1 MWSVFF
7 LFLSYLDR
15 DLVVGELVGHPL
27 DADKESNVA
36 FHALGDSLCARSSTI
51 GEHSVHQVSDGLEEV
66 RSVRGP
72 AGQLLQCSV
81 TSDLTQVTSFMR
93 ACRLGLRAQRVE
105 PPGSALKFAAV
116 AEARANCHHLSSK
129 DAARVSAHAQRQ
141 EALQL
146 GADGAGGEQKLRR
159 SKRGFTY
166 PGTLWCGAGNI
177 ADDYDQL
184 GEFTETD
191 KCCRTHDHCPHVIHA
206 FSSNY
211 GYTNFKWHS
220 ISHCD
225 CDNALKQC
233 LREVNDTSSR
243 VVGQAFFNVIEVPCF
258 EFSFEEQCVERHWYG
273 VCKRYDRVPVAVIRQ
288 SIPYDFGGID
298 VIDVLTLAP
307 PRKKLSELDK
317 DEQEKMPGSES
328 TTQSSFTGSKS
339 ATPEEPSL
347 TNVVTA
353 AEDFIKVLA
362 TVSTSQS
369 TSADSGKGEAQTSE
383 KKRKKNAGKKKKDS
397 KRRGKGKG
405 KKRKQSTE
413 RVSKTEEG
421 VAGAPSAN
429 RTEEAINKNHF
440 MEDPRVSRN
449 NDNFM
454 TGAIDSVADGGHS
467 NKMMRD
473 EYQRM
478 PSDSQMSSTTTITPN
493 AKQEKEMQKRQKR
506 IKDLDSALVIHP
518 TTVPSKPRSS
528 KLRQSAERKR
538 HRHLILTS
546 LPSEATLHN
555 RIGDNSPVSAT
566 ESTSPAGQTTQ
577 SAISPAGE
585 QAPRSL
591 EYQGEKGSA
600 FIATTQNTPIVGTKR
615 LRLRQRGGR
624 KKSRKLSTPSSPIK
638 REVPHALTAE
648 EPLFLVTDM
657 TELTADP
664 CHEPQ
669 GVSERLRPN
678 RLENPPERSAS
689 SPTSSEVLP
698 KKRHQRLKG
707 TKDRSRP
714 ALAISDPSTQED
726 MRQEDTMTTS
736 ATTIQ
741 ALTDKDS
748 QSLLQTK
755 NAEASTGHLFLP
767 IQTSTP
773 PTLPLKTNTTKGR
786 RSKKR
791 VDKKRRKS
799 KAAEKQSC

>member
-15 DLVVGELVGHPL
+15 ALAQGELLGHPL
-27 DADKESNVA
+27 DADKESNVV
-36 FHALGDSLCARSSTI
+36 FHALGGSLCARSSTI
-51 GEHSVHQVSDGLEEV
+51 GEYSLHQVSDGVEEV

-81 TSDLTQVTSFMR
+81 TASLTQVTSFMR
-93 ACRLGLRAQRVE
+93 ACRLGLSEQRVE
-105 PPGSALKFAAV
+105 PPGSAPRVTDV
-116 AEARANCHHLSSK
+116 AEARANCHQLNSK
-129 DAARVSAHAQRQ
+129 DAARVSAHAQRR

-177 ADDYDQL
+177 ADDFDQL

-273 VCKRYDRVPVAVIRQ
+273 VCKRFDRVPVAVIRQ

-307 PRKKLSELDK
+307 PKKKLSELEK
-317 DEQEKMPGSES
+317 DEQEKTAGSES
-328 TTQSSFTGSKS
+328 TTQSSFTGSKG

-369 TSADSGKGEAQTSE
+369 SSADSGKGEAQTSE

-397 KRRGKGKG
+397 KKRRGKGKG
-405 KKRKQSTE
+405 KKRKQSTAE

-429 RTEEAINKNHF
+429 RTEEAIHKNHF
-440 MEDPRVSRN
+440 VEDPRASKN

-454 TGAIDSVADGGHS
+454 TGAFDSVADGGHS

-473 EYQRM
+473 EYQRI
-478 PSDSQMSSTTTITPN
+478 PSDSQMSATTTTTPN
-493 AKQEKEMQKRQKR
+493 AKQEEEMQKPQKR
-506 IKDLDSALVIHP
+506 IKELDSALAIHP
-518 TTVPSKPRSS
+518 TTVPCKPRSAR
-528 KLRQSAERKR
+528 LRQRAERKR
-538 HRHLILTS
+538 HGHLTPTS
-546 LPSEATLHN
+546 LPSEATVHN
-555 RIGDNSPVSAT
+555 GIGDNSSVSAT

-577 SAISPAGE
+577 SPISPAGE
-585 QAPRSL
+585 EAPRSL

-615 LRLRQRGGR
+615 LRSRQRGGR
-624 KKSRKLSTPSSPIK
+624 KKSRKLSAPSSPIK

-648 EPLFLVTDM
+648 EPLFLASDM
-657 TELTADP
+657 TQELTADP
-664 CHEPQ
+664 SHEPQ

-678 RLENPPERSAS
+678 RLENPPAS
-689 SPTSSEVLP
+689 SPTSGEVLP
-698 KKRHQRLKG
+698 KRRHQRLKG
-707 TKDRSRP
+707 TRDRSRP

-726 MRQEDTMTTS
+726 TRHEDTMTTS

-748 QSLLQTK
+748 QSLLKTK

-799 KAAEKQSC
+799 KAAET

>member
-15 DLVVGELVGHPL
+15 DFVKGELVGHPL
-27 DADKESNVA
+27 DADKESNVV

-51 GEHSVHQVSDGLEEV
+51 GEYSLHQVSDGVEDV
-66 RSVRGP
+66 RSVRSP
-72 AGQLLQCSV
+72 AGQLVQCSV
-81 TSDLTQVTSFMR
+81 TANLTQVTSFMR
-93 ACRLGLRAQRVE
+93 ACRLGLREQRVE
-105 PPGSALKFAAV
+105 PAGSALKLTDV
-116 AEARANCHHLSSK
+116 AEARANCHQLNSK
-129 DAARVSAHAQRQ
+129 DAARVSAHAQKQ
-141 EALQL
+141 EELQP
-146 GADGAGGEQKLRR
+146 GVDEAGGEQKLRR
-159 SKRGFTY
+159 NKRGFTY

-206 FSSNY
+206 FSSSY

-273 VCKRYDRVPVAVIRQ
+273 VCKRYDRMPVAVIRQ

-307 PRKKLSELDK
+307 PKKKVSELDK
-317 DEQEKMPGSES
+317 DEQEKTPGSES
-328 TTQSSFTGSKS
+328 TTQSTFTGSKG

-369 TSADSGKGEAQTSE
+369 SSADSSKGEAQTSE

-397 KRRGKGKG
+397 KKRRGKGKG
-405 KKRKQSTE
+405 KKRKQNAE

-429 RTEEAINKNHF
+429 RTEEVINKNHF
-440 MEDPRVSRN
+440 VEDPRVIKN

-454 TGAIDSVADGGHS
+454 TGAFDSVADGGHS

-478 PSDSQMSSTTTITPN
+478 PSESQMSSTTTTPN
-493 AKQEKEMQKRQKR
+493 AKQEEEMQKPQKQ
-506 IKDLDSALVIHP
+506 IKNLDSALAVHP
-518 TTVPSKPRSS
+518 TTVPSKPRSAR
-528 KLRQSAERKR
+528 LRQRAERKR
-538 HRHLILTS
+538 HGHLTPTS

-555 RIGDNSPVSAT
+555 RIGDKSPVRAT

-577 SAISPAGE
+577 SPISPAGE
-585 QAPRSL
+585 EAPRSL

-615 LRLRQRGGR
+615 LRSRQRGGR
-624 KKSRKLSTPSSPIK
+624 KKSRKLSTPSSPIE
-638 REVPHALTAE
+638 REVPHALKAE
-648 EPLFLVTDM
+648 GPLFLATDVIQ
-657 TELTADP
+657 ELTVGP
-664 CHEPQ
+664 SHEPQ

-678 RLENPPERSAS
+678 RLENPAEHSAS
-689 SPTSSEVLP
+689 SPTSGKDLP

-707 TKDRSRP
+707 TRDRRRP

-726 MRQEDTMTTS
+726 TRLEDTMTTS
-736 ATTIQ
+736 ATTIR
-741 ALTDKDS
+741 ALTDIDS
-748 QSLLQTK
+748 QRLLQTK
-755 NAEASTGHLFLP
+755 NPEASTGHFFLP

-786 RSKKR
+786 RSKER
-791 VDKKRRKS
+791 ADKKRRKS
-799 KAAEKQSC
+799 KVAET